1 MLWFGFSFHRYAKS
15 ATRVDVHRLKRD
27 VWDGIQDYL
36 GEVDDDEDSPA
47 PYEKLSFQELKRT
60 TIQQQKEASTAYYFI
75 CLLHLANENGLI
87 LEGKPEMNDITI
99 RYGKQ
104 GMN

>member
-1 MLWFGFSFHRYAKS
+1 MIYFRSYAKS

-36 GEVDDDEDSPA
+36 GELDDDNDDIPSPSK
-47 PYEKLSFQELKRT
+47 ELSYRNFKRN